1 MYCYAIIHEKVGFIK
16 EAMIGYKKMVEIDHN
31 DLESWLNYSNLL
43 LKEESI
49 DEAVDSLYQALEFNP
64 ESAKLYYRLSAY
76 SLLMGDETKGLS
88 FFEKALK
95 INFELH
101 SELFQ
106 FMPKIKENKNLLNLL
121 TNFNNK

>member
-1 MYCYAIIHEKVGFIK
+1 
-16 EAMIGYKKMVEIDHN
+16 
-31 DLESWLNYSNLL
+31 L